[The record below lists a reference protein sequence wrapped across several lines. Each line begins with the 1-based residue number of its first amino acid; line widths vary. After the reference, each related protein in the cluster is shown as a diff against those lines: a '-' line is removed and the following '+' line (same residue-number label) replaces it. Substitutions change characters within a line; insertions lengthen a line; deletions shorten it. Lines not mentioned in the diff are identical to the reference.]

1 MLGRVCGIMR
11 SKQGGRD
18 VKGRLGMG
26 LGEGRRKVAEGAR
39 AGLERTML

>member
-1 MLGRVCGIMR
+1 MR